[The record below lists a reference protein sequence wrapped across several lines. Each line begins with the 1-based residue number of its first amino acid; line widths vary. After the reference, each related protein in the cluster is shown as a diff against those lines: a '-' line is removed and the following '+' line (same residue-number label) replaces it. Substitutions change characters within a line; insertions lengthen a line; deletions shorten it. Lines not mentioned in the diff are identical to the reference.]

1 MMQENRIATP
11 PIVRRLPNGRCS
23 RSGTRVIVNHRAVLV
38 MPRTGKPH
46 PVLLHDLSVGGA
58 CVQTD
63 AKLLTGDDVR
73 LRIDLGSDANLVL
86 DAIVIGI
93 RPRPHR
99 LYTEFG
105 LRFVGLEPAVRAT
118 LDAYVRLRVRP

>member
-1 MMQENRIATP
+1 
-11 PIVRRLPNGRCS
+11 
-23 RSGTRVIVNHRAVLV
+23 VIVNHRAVLV

-46 PVLLHDLSVGGA
+46 PVLLHDLSIGGA

-73 LRIDLGSDANLVL
+73 LRIDIGLETDLVL

-105 LRFVGLEPAVRAT
+105 LRFIGTGTSTRAT
-118 LDAYVRLRVRP
+118 LEAYIGVRVRT